1 MWFGG
6 QHGALCLFLA
16 NDGNSSEA
24 LAVLDHVTDSLPQP
38 GRSNTTGQWTLA
50 LFGAE
55 AVGVLKDSERSP
67 GMYALAV
74 EALAT
79 GTLLRAGDGALL
91 QRAAGIAAAAAG
103 LYEQA
108 EQHFE
113 EALRQ
118 ARELPHLME
127 RPTVRHF
134 YARFLMERGGSGD
147 AERAGALLDEAAAG
161 YRSIGMVRHLES
173 VDTLRSRLG
182 EMAQTTHLPS
192 KSRYP
197 DSLTAREAEILK
209 LLSGGLTNGEI
220 AAKLYLSVATIQ
232 RHIAN
237 IYGKIAVRNRAE
249 ATAYALRQQLAL
261 ADPGAT

>member
-6 QHGALCLFLA
+6 QHGALCLLLA
-16 NDGNSSEA
+16 NEGNSTEA
-24 LAVLDHVTDSLPQP
+24 LAVLGQVSDSLPQP

-55 AVGVLKDSERSP
+55 AVGVLKDSERSR
-67 GMYALAV
+67 GMYALVV

-79 GTLLRAGDGALL
+79 GTVLRVGDGALL

-108 EQHFE
+108 EHHFE

-147 AERAGALLDEAAAG
+147 AERAGSLLDEAAAG
-161 YRSIGMVRHLES
+161 YRSIGMVRHLEW

-182 EMAQTTHLPS
+182 EMAQTTRLPR

-209 LLSGGLTNGEI
+209 LLASGLTNGEI

-237 IYGKIAVRNRAE
+237 IYGKIVVRNRAE
-249 ATAYALRQQLAL
+249 ATAYALRQQLA
-261 ADPGAT
+261 DPGDT